1 MISSSDTY
9 DVAIVGAGP
18 AGSSAAIRL
27 ADAGLRVVLVEQK
40 HFPREKLCGEF
51 VSPECLRHFDELGV
65 RPAMRVIG
73 GTDIAETIFYSKR
86 GNSVS
91 IRSEWFSDVGSTAL
105 GISRAEMDLKLM
117 ERATN
122 AGADVLT
129 KTSVTGPLTAGDS
142 VTGIKIKP
150 AHGVESE
157 LAAHVTID
165 ATGRTRALARRFDV
179 KDATKTAATSV
190 AFKTHLRG
198 AEINANACEIY
209 AYDNGYGG
217 CNRVENDLYNL
228 CFIVSSADARRM
240 TSDPERAMRE
250 VVFKNKRA
258 GTVLRNVEI
267 AKPWH
272 AVAIERFGRAELVPA
287 NGLITIGDSAAF
299 IDPFTGSGM
308 LLALESSNIA
318 ANAIVKSRDLNGGFD
333 ELSQRYRE
341 TYAVAFDRRLRFC
354 SMLRHAASVPFWSGI
369 MIAALK
375 FSPSIRRAIA
385 RATRSNVGTSK

>member
-1 MISSSDTY
+1 MTANNDTY

-27 ADAGLRVVLVEQK
+27 AAAGMKVALVEQK
-40 HFPREKLCGEF
+40 RFPREKLCGEF
-51 VSPECLRHFDELGV
+51 VSPECLRHFNELGV
-65 RPAMRVIG
+65 MPAIRDVR
-73 GTDIAETIFYSKR
+73 GTEIAETVFYSKR

-91 IRSEWFSDVGSTAL
+91 IRSEWFGDAGSTAL

-117 ERATN
+117 ERAAY
-122 AGADVLT
+122 AGVEVLT
-129 KTSVTGPLTAGDS
+129 ETRVTGVISAGNT
-142 VTGIKIKP
+142 VTGIKIKSSNG
-150 AHGVESE
+150 AESE
-157 LAAHVTID
+157 LATHVTID
-165 ATGRTRALARRFDV
+165 ATGRTRSLARRFDP
-179 KDATKTAATSV
+179 KDTSKAATSV

-198 AEINANACEIY
+198 AEIDANACEIY

-217 CNRVENDLYNL
+217 CNRVESDLYNL
-228 CFIVSSADARRM
+228 CFIVSSADARRL

-258 GTVLRNVEI
+258 AAVLRNVDI

-272 AVAIERFGRAELVPA
+272 AVAIERFGRGELVPA

-308 LLALESSNIA
+308 LLALESAKIA
-318 ANAIVKSRDLNGGFD
+318 ANAIVKSRDRNGNFD
-333 ELSQRYRE
+333 DLSQRYSDD
-341 TYAVAFDRRLRFC
+341 YAAAFDRRLRFC
-354 SMLRHAASVPFWSGI
+354 SILRHAASVPFWSGT
-369 MIAALK
+369 MIAALR

-385 RATRSNVGTSK
+385 RATRSNVDLPG